1 MSLVFSSQIYNG
13 DTRALEV
20 LKDYTDT
27 IAMGLFN
34 IQAAVYPDCIAIGGG
49 ISKQPILMTY
59 IQKSLDELYEKMPV
73 PIPQVKLVQ
82 CKYNNDSNLI
92 GALAN
97 YKKVY

>member
-1 MSLVFSSQIYNG
+1 MLEKGSVPTPL
-13 DTRALEV
+13 DTLENFLEV
-20 LKDYTDT
+20 IKSIYLK
-27 IAMGLFN
+27 N
-34 IQAAVYPDCIAIGGG
+34 RQN
-49 ISKQPILMTY
+49 
-59 IQKSLDELYEKMPV
+59 QKSLDELYEKMPV

>member
-1 MSLVFSSQIYNG
+1 MLEKGSVPTPL
-13 DTRALEV
+13 DTLENFLEV
-20 LKDYTDT
+20 IKSIYLK
-27 IAMGLFN
+27 N
-34 IQAAVYPDCIAIGGG
+34 RQNR
-49 ISKQPILMTY
+49 
-59 IQKSLDELYEKMPV
+59 KSLDELYEKMPV

>member
-1 MSLVFSSQIYNG
+1 MGGTDGS
-13 DTRALEV
+13 V
-20 LKDYTDT
+20 LKDYTDP
-27 IAMGLFN
+27 
-34 IQAAVYPDCIAIGGG
+34 VAIGEG

>member
-1 MSLVFSSQIYNG
+1 MLEKGSVPTPL
-13 DTRALEV
+13 DTLENFLEV
-20 LKDYTDT
+20 IKSIYLK
-27 IAMGLFN
+27 N
-34 IQAAVYPDCIAIGGG
+34 RQNR
-49 ISKQPILMTY
+49 
-59 IQKSLDELYEKMPV
+59 KSLDELYEKMPA

>member
-1 MSLVFSSQIYNG
+1 MEMLEKGSVPTPL
-13 DTRALEV
+13 DTLENFLEV
-20 LKDYTDT
+20 IKSIYLK
-27 IAMGLFN
+27 N
-34 IQAAVYPDCIAIGGG
+34 RQNR
-49 ISKQPILMTY
+49 
-59 IQKSLDELYEKMPV
+59 KSLDELYEKMPV

>member
-1 MSLVFSSQIYNG
+1 MLEKGSVPTPL
-13 DTRALEV
+13 DTLENFLEV
-20 LKDYTDT
+20 IKSIYLKNRQNPEVFRWT
-27 IAMGLFN
+27 LW
-34 IQAAVYPDCIAIGGG
+34 
-49 ISKQPILMTY
+49 
-59 IQKSLDELYEKMPV
+59 KMSV